1 MKSYTSAM
9 TRPILCF
16 VSVLFFQFSFG
27 QEFPIAKKMPV
38 TVQKHAI
45 SFVDDYPWLE
55 NAFSAETSQWVES
68 QNSVTDNHYAM
79 IKKKYSSKSKIEE
92 YDHLSTNGMPYKSGK
107 YYYSQYLRDKDKQ
120 PSLYY
125 RKDLDD
131 EPQELV
137 NPYRI
142 YKNNNAVLSGRYPSK
157 SSKYLAFKMSLDGSD
172 RQEIRFC
179 NIDKVTIL
187 DDVVKNV
194 KFSTIA
200 WNEDKGVFYK
210 KNGNKNIFEKD
221 STYQLFYHK
230 IGTGQESDKLLFDS
244 SQAQSDF
251 SFLTNENKLVIIETN
266 KEKTARNFYVAL
278 LENEDFKLE
287 KVIEN
292 DKSAHDILHYSKDR
306 VFYSSTK
313 SDWGEIRSFNIYN
326 KEDEKAVI
334 PQIYNHL
341 LTKTH
346 FYQDYIIGEYRT
358 DGRNYMI
365 VYDSNGKFVRKFDV
379 PHNMDFNIRYFDKD
393 AKDLYVTFYSYTI
406 SYLNYKLNLET
417 GKTGIYLNQYIESKP
432 SLFTFDHFETK
443 IINYKSRDDK
453 NIPITIIHKK
463 GLTLDGNNPTLLKAY
478 GGFGVVSGPSYDTG
492 LLYFLE
498 KGGVFAYAEIRGG
511 GEKGKKWHKDGMGL
525 KKMNTFNDFIDA
537 ADFLIKEKYT
547 NPQKLAI
554 TGGSQGGLLVGV
566 AMTQRPELFKVAIP
580 EVGVF
585 DMAKFNDYTIGR
597 FHHNEYGN
605 PEIEEEFNAMMLY
618 SPFHNIKEGVNYPIT
633 LIITSEN
640 DDRVPPIHSYKFAA
654 KLQNRASQ
662 KNPVFL
668 KTQRNSGHYG
678 KVSNYKESLGEKAE
692 FYNFLLY
699 HLNN

>member
-1 MKSYTSAM
+1 MNRIIFSL
-9 TRPILCF
+9 ICF
-16 VSVLFFQFSFG
+16 FCLQFSFG
-27 QEFPIAKKMPV
+27 QGFPVAKKTPI
-38 TVQKHAI
+38 TVQKHSI
-45 SFVDDYPWLE
+45 SFVDEYPWLE
-55 NAFSAETSQWVES
+55 NATSAETLEWVEN
-68 QNSVTDNHYAM
+68 QNLATNNHYAVVT
-79 IKKKYSSKSKIEE
+79 KKYSSRSKIAE
-92 YDHLSTNGMPYKSGK
+92 YDDLSTNSMPYRSGK
-107 YYYSQYLRDKDKQ
+107 YYYSKYLRDRDK
-120 PSLYY
+120 PASLYY
-125 RKDLDD
+125 RKDLND

-142 YKNNNAVLSGRYPSK
+142 YKSNNVVLNSHHPSK
-157 SSKYLAFKMSLDGSD
+157 SSKYLAVKMSLDGSD

-179 NIDKVTIL
+179 DIDKVTIL
-187 DDVVKNV
+187 DDVVKDV

-210 KNGNKNIFEKD
+210 KNSNKNVFEKD

-230 IGTGQESDKLLFDS
+230 IGTTQENDKLLFD
-244 SQAQSDF
+244 ATAHQSDF
-251 SFLTNENKLVIIETN
+251 SFLTKENKLLIIEKN
-266 KEKTARNFYVAL
+266 KEETARNFYIVSL
-278 LENEDFKLE
+278 DTEDFKLE

-292 DKSAHDILHYSKDR
+292 DKTPYDILHFSKDR
-306 VFYSSTK
+306 IYFSSMQ
-313 SDWGEIRSFNIYN
+313 SDWGEIKSFNLYD
-326 KEDEKAVI
+326 KTDEKVVI

-341 LTKTH
+341 LTSTH
-346 FYQDYIIGEYRT
+346 FYQDYIIGEYKT
-358 DGRNYMI
+358 EGRNYMI
-365 VYDSNGKFVRKFDV
+365 VYDSNGKFIRKFDV
-379 PHNMDFNIRYFDKD
+379 PHNMDFNIRYFDKE
-393 AKDLYVTFYSYTI
+393 AKELYVTFYSYTI

-417 GKTGIYLNQYIESKP
+417 GKTGIYLNEYIESKP

-443 IINYKSRDDK
+443 KTTYKSRDNKD
-453 NIPITIIHKK
+453 ILMTIVHKK
-463 GLTLDGNNPTLLKAY
+463 GLKLDGNNPTLLKAY
-478 GGFGVVSGPSYDTG
+478 GGFGVISGPSYDTG

-511 GEKGKKWHKDGMGL
+511 GDKGKKWHRDGMGL

-537 ADFLIKEKYT
+537 AEFLIKENYT

-597 FHHNEYGN
+597 FHNDEYGN
-605 PEIEEEFNAMMLY
+605 PDVEEEFNTMMQY
-618 SPFHNIKEGVNYPIT
+618 SPFHKIKEDVNYPIT

-662 KNPVFL
+662 KNPIYL

-678 KVSNYKESLGEKAE
+678 KISNYKEYLEEKAE